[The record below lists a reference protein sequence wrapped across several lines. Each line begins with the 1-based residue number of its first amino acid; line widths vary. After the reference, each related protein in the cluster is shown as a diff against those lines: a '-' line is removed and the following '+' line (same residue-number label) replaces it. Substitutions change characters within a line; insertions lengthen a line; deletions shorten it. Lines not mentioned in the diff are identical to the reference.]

1 MIAHK
6 IELRPSKS
14 QVAYFKQA
22 CGTARFVYNW
32 ALSEWNRQ
40 YEAGEKP
47 TAYKLRKQFNAIKYQ
62 QFPWLELIH
71 RDAHALPFLN
81 LGRAFTA
88 FFKGVSKHPIFHK
101 KGIHDSFQIAN
112 EKFHIE
118 GKKVRLPVIGW
129 IRLREPLRFQGK
141 IMSGTVSRTANKWFL
156 SVCVDAKPILKPK
169 TGDKQLGVDLGI
181 KNTMTISDGRQF
193 QGPKSLA
200 KNLKRLQSKS
210 RQLSK
215 KVKGSKNR
223 EKAKLRLSKLHY
235 RISCQRNDFL
245 HKATTMLVRE
255 SQAICIEDLAVE
267 NMVKNHKL
275 ARHLMDASFGEARR
289 QFEYKSVW
297 YGTELHTADRFYP
310 SSKTCSGC
318 GNIKQDLKLFD
329 RVYHCEN
336 CGLTIDRD
344 INAAINLRKQL
355 PMASREV
362 KPVDS
367 TVSLY
372 EAGTKSV
379 RLSA

>member
-6 IELRPSKS
+6 IELRPSRA

-22 CGTARFVYNW
+22 SGTARFVYNW
-32 ALSEWNRQ
+32 ALAEWNRQ
-40 YEAGEKP
+40 YKAGEKP
-47 TAYKLRKQFNAIKYQ
+47 TAYKLKKQFNAIKYQ

-71 RDAHALPFLN
+71 RDAHSTPFAQ
-81 LGRAFTA
+81 LGKAFVS
-88 FFKGVSKHPIFHK
+88 FFKGVSKHPVFHK
-101 KGIHDSFQIAN
+101 KGVHDSFQLAN
-112 EKFHIE
+112 DKFHIE
-118 GKKVRLPVIGW
+118 GKRVRLPVIGW

-141 IMSGTVSRTANKWFL
+141 IMSGTVSRTASRWFL
-156 SVCVDAKPILKPK
+156 SVCVDAKPALKSK
-169 TGDKQLGVDLGI
+169 TGNEQLGVDLGI
-181 KNTMTISDGRQF
+181 KTIMTISDGRQM
-193 QGPKSLA
+193 QGPKSLG

-215 KVKGSKNR
+215 KVKGSNNR
-223 EKAKLRLSKLHY
+223 EKAKLKLSKLHY

-289 QFEYKSVW
+289 QFEYKSAW
-297 YGTELHTADRFYP
+297 YNTTLHVADRFYA
-310 SSKTCSGC
+310 SSKECSSC
-318 GNIKQDLKLFD
+318 GNIKQDLTLAD
-329 RVYHCEN
+329 RVYHCEK
-336 CGLTIDRD
+336 CGLLIDRD
-344 INAAINLRKQL
+344 FNAALNLQKQL